1 MRSRVSGLED
11 AAHVMAGNPI
21 RIGYGARTCVR
32 SSRMSLLLTNV
43 DYTVPALTELSRSSA
58 GRTGGLGWRVA
69 GSEVLLVCS

>member
-32 SSRMSLLLTNV
+32 SSRMSLLLTNL
-43 DYTVPALTELSRSSA
+43 DYTVPALASRSSA
-58 GRTGGLGWRVA
+58 RGERAGWRVA
-69 GSEVLLVCS
+69 AGRVGGTPSL